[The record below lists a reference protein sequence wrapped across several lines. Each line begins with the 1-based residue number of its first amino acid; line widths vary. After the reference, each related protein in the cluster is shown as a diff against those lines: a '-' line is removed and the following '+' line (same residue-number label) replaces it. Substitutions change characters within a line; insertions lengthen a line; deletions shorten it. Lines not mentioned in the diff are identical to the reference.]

1 MRLRLRF
8 SRPGPIGDEFL
19 KVRGEFLHQGFETAR
34 GGCTEKQPATDLALD
49 LVDRLGAVD
58 LVGRSGVEM
67 GVGGDVSGQGIEVV
81 ADGLGAKILLG
92 CVPGQAGSMLET
104 KPMLDAQKGFLDI
117 PSRMPL

>member
-1 MRLRLRF
+1 MRRF
-8 SRPGPIGDEFL
+8 KLLIFKESIYAPTPI
-19 KVRGEFLHQGFETAR
+19 
-34 GGCTEKQPATDLALD
+34 
-49 LVDRLGAVD
+49 
-58 LVGRSGVEM
+58 EM
-67 GVGGDVSGQGIEVV
+67 V